1 MLQLLARPMLHI
13 LWRYVLQLQL
23 MPVLQIL
30 WRYMLQLLA
39 RPVLQILWEAYVT
52 ATSEACV
59 TDIVGGICY
68 SY

>member
-1 MLQLLARPMLHI
+1 MLQLLARPVLH
-13 LWRYVLQLQL
+13 
-23 MPVLQIL
+23 IL

-68 SY
+68 S

>member
-1 MLQLLARPMLHI
+1 MLQLLARP
-13 LWRYVLQLQL
+13 
-23 MPVLQIL
+23 VLQIL
-30 WRYMLQLLA
+30 SRYVLQLLA
-39 RPVLQILWEAYVT
+39 RPVLQILWEVYVT

>member
-1 MLQLLARPMLHI
+1 
-13 LWRYVLQLQL
+13 
-23 MPVLQIL
+23 
-30 WRYMLQLLA
+30 MLQLLA
-39 RPVLQILWEAYVT
+39 RPVLQILLEVYVTATSEACVTDIVEVYVT